1 MFNKLHFVYST
12 SLDARAE
19 ISNLFSLF
27 LGKLKTTQFPDLW
40 YHNSK
45 YKVGVNFLKT
55 CYVLKRAS
63 RKNLLH
69 TTELHRCS
77 KHNDDRIHEWHGQKS
92 THCTKFIK
100 NVWAENLG
108 SLNENVLV
116 KRFLMTWLRSPK
128 NTVTKDP
135 TYIWLNLKATIRM
148 LDNHSNH

>member
-1 MFNKLHFVYST
+1 MLGQKLVTCFHCFWENW
-12 SLDARAE
+12 RQ
-19 ISNLFSLF
+19 NNF
-27 LGKLKTTQFPDLW
+27 LRKFPDLW